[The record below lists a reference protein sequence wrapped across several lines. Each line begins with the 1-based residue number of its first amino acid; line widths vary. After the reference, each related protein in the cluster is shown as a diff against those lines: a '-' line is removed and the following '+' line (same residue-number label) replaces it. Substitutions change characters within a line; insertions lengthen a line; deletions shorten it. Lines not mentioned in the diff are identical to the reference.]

1 LAGGDPSAAGTR
13 YEFEQV
19 EMAVPIKLIFYAPN
33 SALAT
38 SAAQAAFARL
48 RELNDEMTD
57 YDPQSELC
65 RLAAT
70 SGGGSAVPVSADLW
84 SVLGTAQKVSELSD
98 GAFDIT
104 VGPIVHLWRRAR
116 HHHELP
122 PAYKIQEA
130 LKVVG
135 YRNVRL
141 DPQRHAVEL
150 LKKGMRLDLGGIAKG
165 FALAEA
171 LMVLEKKGIF
181 AAMVRGGGDLRL
193 GEPPPNSTGWRIG
206 IAAPDLNAPPT
217 QYLWL
222 SRCAVSN
229 SGDTWQYVVIDGKRY
244 SHIVDPHTG
253 LGLTDRSNVTIV
265 GSDSA
270 LVDAMTKV
278 VSVLGPQKGLPL
290 VEAQPGL
297 AALVL
302 RNPAGKVETYR
313 SARWAQL
320 PVAPPGK

>member
-1 LAGGDPSAAGTR
+1 
-13 YEFEQV
+13 
-19 EMAVPIKLIFYAPN
+19 MAVPIKLIFYAPN

-38 SAAQAAFARL
+38 SASQAAFARL
-48 RELNDEMTD
+48 EQLNACMTD

-70 SGGGSAVPVSADLW
+70 SGGGAAVPVSDDLW
-84 SVLGTAQKVSELSD
+84 SVLCTAQAVSELSD
-98 GAFDIT
+98 GAFDVT
-104 VGPIVHLWRRAR
+104 VGPLVHLWRRAR

-122 PAYKIQEA
+122 PAYKLQEA
-130 LKVVG
+130 QKAVG

-141 DPQRHAVEL
+141 DPQRHTVEL

-165 FALAEA
+165 FAMAEA
-171 LMVLEKKGIF
+171 LKALEKQGIR

-193 GEPPPNSTGWRIG
+193 GEPPPNSPGWRIG
-206 IAAPDLNAPPT
+206 IAALDLKTPPT

-253 LGLTDRSNVTIV
+253 LGLTDHSNVTIV

-278 VSVLGPQKGLPL
+278 VSVLGPEKGLPL
-290 VEAQPGL
+290 VDAQPGM
-297 AALVL
+297 AAFVV
-302 RNPAGKVETYR
+302 RAPAGKVETYR

-320 PVAPPGK
+320 PVAEPGKNGGG